1 MALEQVTKTTPTPN
15 QGFDYD
21 LAIAGGGIVGAT
33 LACALKNSGLSVVL
47 IEAQPPSVEA
57 VKPQAYNLS
66 LLSGRIFQGIGVWD
80 KILPQ
85 TTTYQQIRLSDADHT
100 GIVQF
105 HLTDLG
111 TDALG
116 YIGEQRLLLNSL
128 YEFLADCPNV
138 SWLCPAELVDVEYQ
152 ASGVEIQVKVDGTQR
167 QLRSR
172 LVVAADGARSRIR
185 NSAGIGTKGWQYWQ
199 SCVTARI
206 KTEKPHN
213 NTAFERF
220 WPSGPMGVLPLS
232 GNRCQVV
239 WTAPHAE
246 AKALKELDESEFLK
260 LLEQRT
266 GGLLGRLELESQRFL
281 FPVQLMQS
289 DRYTQSRLALIGDAA
304 HCCHPVGGQ
313 GLNMGIRDAA
323 ALAQVLQEAAGR
335 GEDIGDV
342 QVLKLYER
350 WRKLENWAILG
361 FTDFLDRMFSN
372 SWLPLVT
379 TRRLGLLMLRRIHPF
394 KTLALRLMTGLLG
407 RSPQLAQGAGQTK
420 MRAKTAV

>member
-1 MALEQVTKTTPTPN
+1 MALEQLTQTLPRTQ

-21 LAIAGGGIVGAT
+21 LAIVGGGIAGAT
-33 LACALKNSGLSVVL
+33 LACALKNSKLSVVL
-47 IEAQPPSVEA
+47 IEAQPPSVAA

-66 LLSGRIFQGIGVWD
+66 ILSGRIFQGIGVWD

-85 TTTYQQIRLSDADHT
+85 ITTYRHIRLSDGDHA

-105 HLTDLG
+105 HPADLG
-111 TDALG
+111 TEALG
-116 YIGEQRLLLNSL
+116 YVGEHNILLTALQK
-128 YEFLADCPNV
+128 FLAECPNV
-138 SWLCPAELVDVEYQ
+138 SWLCPAEVEDVEYQ
-152 ASGVEIQVKVDGTQR
+152 ASGVEIKVKVAGTYR
-167 QLRSR
+167 QLRTR
-172 LVVAADGARSRIR
+172 LVVGADGVRSQIR
-185 NSAGIGTKGWQYWQ
+185 TSAGITTKGWQYWQ

-220 WPSGPMGVLPLS
+220 WSSGPMGVLPLP

-246 AKALKELDESEFLK
+246 AKALKELDKAQFLT

-266 GGLLGRLELESQRFL
+266 DGLLGHLELESDRFV
-281 FPVQLMQS
+281 FPIQLMQS
-289 DRYTQSRLALIGDAA
+289 DRYSQPRLALIGDAA

-323 ALAQVLQEAAGR
+323 ALAQVLQAATQQ

-342 QVLKLYER
+342 QVLRRYER
-350 WRKLENWAILG
+350 WRKFENWTILG
-361 FTDFLDRMFSN
+361 FTDVLDRMFSN
-372 SWLPLVT
+372 NWLPVVT
-379 TRRLGLLMLRRIHPF
+379 TRRLGLWMLQNIHPF
-394 KTLALRLMTGLLG
+394 KSLALRLMTGLLG
-407 RSPQLAQGAGQTK
+407 RTPHLAQSRGQLEG
-420 MRAKTAV
+420 